1 MKKFQQL
8 CAATLLTLA
17 LALSTFAGEMQAP
30 NVIAPPPP
38 QPGITSTGDIQLRGS
53 SAEGQIETSLAS
65 DADSVAE
72 VALILLVGALSVF

>member
-8 CAATLLTLA
+8 CAATLLTLM
-17 LALSTFAGEMQAP
+17 LALSTFAGEIPAP
-30 NVIAPPPP
+30 SVIAPPPP
-38 QPGITSTGDIQLRGS
+38 PAITSTGDIQLRGS